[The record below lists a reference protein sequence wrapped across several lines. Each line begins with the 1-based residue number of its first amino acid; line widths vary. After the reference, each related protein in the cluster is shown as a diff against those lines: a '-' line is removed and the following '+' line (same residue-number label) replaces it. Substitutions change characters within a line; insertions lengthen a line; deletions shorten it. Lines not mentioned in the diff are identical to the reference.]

1 VEHPASSLLDE
12 RAAGPAGSDL
22 VNLCCLS
29 SEDGGRGR
37 VLARPRVRRGR
48 PTREAGH
55 GGAHLAVSCC
65 WEAVDPHAR
74 LEALPH
80 PGPGRTHGS
89 FVLYVLRGY
98 SRELSKTPTASGR
111 RGKDLLRMGMGLAG
125 WSSKRLAAVGP
136 TAWFFLLR
144 GRLAKC
150 SNLER
155 QYKEH
160 DSSLGLAS

>member
-1 VEHPASSLLDE
+1 MEHPASSLLDE

-98 SRELSKTPTASGR
+98 SRELSNGFRETRQGSSEDGDGLGGLEFQTPCCRWTN
-111 RGKDLLRMGMGLAG
+111 GLVLSFA
-125 WSSKRLAAVGP
+125 R
-136 TAWFFLLR
+136 
-144 GRLAKC
+144 
-150 SNLER
+150 
-155 QYKEH
+155 
-160 DSSLGLAS
+160 